1 MYWELFNPHTEDAY
15 GVQSLEQFPDGLLY
29 GYSVYTTLKMPLS
42 EQGIDLHLQRLKKD
56 CKAMRL
62 QWRFTDHAILTR
74 LKKLF
79 NPSLPIIRLTVSAD
93 TQGYGSFSSTEGPLP
108 TRLYVSA
115 RADAGKPKQGLKLKT
130 VQHQRPMPLTKHGDM
145 AETILLKREAKEAGF
160 DDILLVNPQGHLCEA
175 STSNLF
181 LIQGETV
188 CTSDPV
194 RDGCLPGIT
203 RQLLLDNA
211 KIQRISLSTE
221 PLTTAT
227 LQKADGLFLT
237 NATQGVRQVESVD
250 GHHLPWPNGAKRL
263 AESLTHMI
271 ST

>member
-56 CKAMRL
+56 CKAMGL
-62 QWRFTDHAILTR
+62 QWRFTDHAILSR

-79 NPSLPIIRLTVSAD
+79 NPAYPIIRLTLCAD
-93 TQGYGSFSSTEGPLP
+93 TQGYGTFSETTGPLP
-108 TRLYVSA
+108 ARLYVSA
-115 RADAGKPKQGLKLKT
+115 RPAPNKPKQGLKLKT
-130 VQHQRPMPLTKHGDM
+130 VQHQRSLPLSKHGDM
-145 AETILLKREAKEAGF
+145 AETILLKRQAQEAGN
-160 DDILLVNPQGHLCEA
+160 DDILLLNPQGHACEA

-181 LIQGETV
+181 LIHGESV
-188 CTSDPV
+188 QTSDPA

-211 KIQRISLSTE
+211 KTQRLPISTE
-221 PLTTAT
+221 PIT
-227 LQKADGLFLT
+227 LEDIQAADGAFLT
-237 NATQGVRQVESVD
+237 NATQGVRLIRSID
-250 GHHLPWPNGAKRL
+250 DHTLPWPNSAKKL
-263 AESLTHMI
+263 AESLSHMV